1 MGIFNRSKRQRIN
14 LTTSPQVE
22 DDNNL
27 LMSVAVLYFT
37 KHDYKT
43 YISRVL
49 IIYLIWT
56 CDND

>member
-1 MGIFNRSKRQRIN
+1 MGTFNRSKWQRIN

-27 LMSVAVLYFT
+27 LMSVVVLYFT
-37 KHDYKT
+37 KHGNKT

-49 IIYLIWT
+49 IIHLI
-56 CDND
+56 